1 MAKNARGFIP
11 PAVIFAARMM
21 DEHDAIVGSKETG
34 VGQLPLSIIIKLPD
48 GIKRNQ
54 ATTDAA
60 HTLILPWIAAH
71 AVPGKVP
78 QVDVGGG
85 PFSAEQIVDER
96 RYISDIDTTVL
107 VGVGCVEVDR

>member
-1 MAKNARGFIP
+1 
-11 PAVIFAARMM
+11 MM

-71 AVPGKVP
+71 AVPGQVP
-78 QVDVGGG
+78 HVDGLG
-85 PFSAEQIVDER
+85 PGPCTAEQIVDER
-96 RYISDIDTTVL
+96 RHISDIDTAVL